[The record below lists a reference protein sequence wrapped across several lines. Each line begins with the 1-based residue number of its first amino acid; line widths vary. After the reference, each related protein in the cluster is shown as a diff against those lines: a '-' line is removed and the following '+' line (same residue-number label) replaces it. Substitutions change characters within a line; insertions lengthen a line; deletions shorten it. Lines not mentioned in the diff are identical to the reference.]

1 MKPTPTMAKEPDQ
14 LAYLRV
20 EEAREG
26 QILVGFT
33 FWEILPRA
41 LLCFALYETTHQQL
55 ERLVSQQMQPTRS
68 TRTVMRLVP
77 SGPTRDWP

>member
-41 LLCFALYETTHQQL
+41 LLCFVRDH
-55 ERLVSQQMQPTRS
+55 SS
-68 TRTVMRLVP
+68 TA
-77 SGPTRDWP
+77 